1 MSEAVTRRCSEE
13 KENLLNRV
21 LVACL
26 RAWRAWRARV
36 LTCSL
41 D

>member
-26 RAWRAWRARV
+26 RAWRARV